1 MCLCKITG
9 KFAGRSSHSSF
20 GSFIDVFLM
29 CRYRSAG
36 NGNSNARALVGIL
49 HKSNNIT
56 ELNLANTGQ

>member
-1 MCLCKITG
+1 
-9 KFAGRSSHSSF
+9 
-20 GSFIDVFLM
+20 M